1 MVTGIHHLSL
11 IVASEQSINFY
22 KDLGFKVIRT
32 INRTQDTVILMDGF
46 GIGLELFLDSRHQ
59 RRPNPEPLGLRSI
72 SFIVEDIDST
82 ASTLGFKADDIKSDW
97 FGKKYLNITDPDG
110 NVVQIHE
117 K

>member
-1 MVTGIHHLSL
+1 
-11 IVASEQSINFY
+11 
-22 KDLGFKVIRT
+22 
-32 INRTQDTVILMDGF
+32 MDGF